1 MPFSNATKNDLEGSP
16 IIQKPELTLQRKP
29 VAWFL
34 HEVTDLLGIFKT
46 LQSNQENSHNHCDV
60 SILRHI
66 QNSVKH
72 LRCSRCEYS

>member
-16 IIQKPELTLQRKP
+16 IIQKPATYFAKKTSCL
-29 VAWFL
+29 VS
-34 HEVTDLLGIFKT
+34 VTDLLGIFKA